1 MKLVFLDETQIG
13 AVLAKTIYGPD
24 GSVLLT
30 KGIALNNKY
39 ISRLKDFGIESA
51 YVINEKIQQ
60 FNLSLE
66 VDEPISDTVR
76 QETIKI
82 VKENLIKIIDES
94 NLNYTQIAEAVNQI
108 IDELLSK
115 DVLIFNLTDIRS
127 FDNYTFAHSVN
138 VAILAITI
146 GISLNLSKN
155 ELKILGIGAFLHDI
169 GKIKIPIHILN
180 KPGKLDD
187 EEYRIIQQHPEY
199 GFDFIRKNKNF
210 NIISAHISYQHHEKF
225 DGSGYPQGLKGEEIH
240 QLARITSIAD
250 VYDALTSNRPYR
262 KAYLPHKAL
271 EFILGGSAT
280 FFDPDIVKAFLK
292 CISPYPIGTIV
303 LLNTGEVGVVLK
315 QNQETLLRP
324 VVLVYEKDGKEL
336 DKPEEKNLI
345 DFPTVLVQ
353 DIITD

>member
-1 MKLVFLDETQIG
+1 MKLVFLDDTQIG
-13 AVLAKTIYGPD
+13 AILAKNIYGSD
-24 GSVLLT
+24 GSVLLS
-30 KGIALNNKY
+30 KGIVLNSKY

-51 YVINEKIQQ
+51 YVVNKKIQH
-60 FNLSLE
+60 FNLNLE
-66 VDEPISDTVR
+66 INDLISDTVR

-82 VKENLIKIIDES
+82 VKENLVKIIDES

-138 VAILAITI
+138 VAILAISV
-146 GISLNLSKN
+146 GISLKLSRN

-180 KPGKLDD
+180 KPGKLND
-187 EEYRIIQQHPEY
+187 EEYNIIKHHPEY
-199 GFDFIRKNKNF
+199 GFEFIRRNKNF
-210 NIISAHISYQHHEKF
+210 NIISAHIAYQHHEKF
-225 DGSGYPQGLKGEEIH
+225 DGSGYPQGLKGKQIH
-240 QLARITSIAD
+240 KLARITSIAD
-250 VYDALTSNRPYR
+250 VYDALTANRPYR

-303 LLNTGEVGVVLK
+303 RLNTGEIGVVLK
-315 QNQETLLRP
+315 QNQEALLRP
-324 VVLVYEKDGKEL
+324 VILVYEKDGKEL
-336 DKPEEKNLI
+336 DKPKEKNLV

-353 DIITD
+353 DIVTD